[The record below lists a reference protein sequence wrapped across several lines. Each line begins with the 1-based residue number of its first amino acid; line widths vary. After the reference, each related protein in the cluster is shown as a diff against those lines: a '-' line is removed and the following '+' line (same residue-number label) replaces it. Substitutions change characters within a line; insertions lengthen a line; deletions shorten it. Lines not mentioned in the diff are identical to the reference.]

1 VKVFEP
7 KRTRGRV
14 ALRSLITGFLIAGA
28 TAAAADDQSKPES
41 DGKQLYVRYC
51 GVCHG
56 NDARG
61 GTAISE
67 LIRVETPD
75 LTEIALRRQGWY
87 PEVLVREIIDGRW
100 KIHGGRSMP
109 IWGNVLTREQ
119 TIAIT
124 EHLFSLQKAFP

>member
-1 VKVFEP
+1 VLEP
-7 KRTRGRV
+7 KQTRGLV

-28 TAAAADDQSKPES
+28 TAAAAEQQPILES
-41 DGKQLYVRYC
+41 DGKQLYVRHC

-56 NDARG
+56 KDARG
-61 GTAISE
+61 GTAISD

-75 LTEIALRRQGWY
+75 LTEIAVRRQGWY

-100 KIHGGRSMP
+100 KIHGERTMP

-119 TIAIT
+119 IIEIT